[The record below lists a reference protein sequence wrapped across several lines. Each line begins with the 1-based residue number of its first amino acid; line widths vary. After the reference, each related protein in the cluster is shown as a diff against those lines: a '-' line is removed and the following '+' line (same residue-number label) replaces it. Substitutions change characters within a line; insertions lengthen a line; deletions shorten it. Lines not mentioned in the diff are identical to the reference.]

1 MWSYVKTTSE
11 SSRCLFKIFWLGMKF
26 RRFIMQAFNT
36 GLIDLIKKKN
46 KFFHSISRMAKSALS
61 IQFLSWEK
69 GRNNEVMNFWFLSGL
84 FFCNLRR
91 SRVHLSPRI
100 QLIVVQKSFISKIMV
115 QNFERGDLRSNLS
128 RFDVSDSFHGSS
140 FSLHTKFERLLSKKF
155 WDTQL

>member
-1 MWSYVKTTSE
+1 MT
-11 SSRCLFKIFWLGMKF
+11 
-26 RRFIMQAFNT
+26 
-36 GLIDLIKKKN
+36 
-46 KFFHSISRMAKSALS
+46 KSALS

-84 FFCNLRR
+84 FFCNLGR

-140 FSLHTKFERLLSKKF
+140 FSLHTKFERLLSKNFLGYATLSAPELELIWKLLHLGNIKQNYCCWFLKF
-155 WDTQL
+155 